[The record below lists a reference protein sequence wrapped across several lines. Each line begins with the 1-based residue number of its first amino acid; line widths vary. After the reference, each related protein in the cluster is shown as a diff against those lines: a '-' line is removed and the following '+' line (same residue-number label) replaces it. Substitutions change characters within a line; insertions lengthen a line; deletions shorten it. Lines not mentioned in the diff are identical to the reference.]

1 MSLASLDHIL
11 KFLGGAEPTADDL
24 KDIVNETVLLVLA
37 RATAADTNIK
47 HLEVESVRDIIKKI
61 TGEDVTAKEVR
72 MASHAGIFKSD
83 PLERHLARVCNKID
97 IHDRVMIAN
106 ALAEVILVDK
116 RVTAREV
123 RFFNM
128 VAAALNLTPANIAGL
143 MVTH

>member
-1 MSLASLDHIL
+1 MILASLDHIL
-11 KFLGGAEPTADDL
+11 KFFGGAEPTADEL
-24 KDIVNETVLLVLA
+24 KDIVNETVLMVLA

-47 HLEVESVRDIIKKI
+47 HLEVESVRDIIKKN
-61 TGEDVTAKEVR
+61 TGEDVSAKDVR
-72 MASHAGIFKSD
+72 MASHSGIFDSD
-83 PLERHLARVCNKID
+83 PLERHLARVSNKID

-106 ALAEVILVDK
+106 ALAEVILVDE

-128 VAAALNLTPANIAGL
+128 VAEALDLTPANVAGL

>member
-1 MSLASLDHIL
+1 MSLASLSHIL
-11 KFLGGAEPTADDL
+11 KYFAGTEPTADDL

-47 HLEVESVRDIIKKI
+47 HLEVESVQEIIKKN
-61 TGEDVTAKEVR
+61 TGEDVSAKDVR
-72 MASHAGIFKSD
+72 MASHSGVFDSD
-83 PLERHLARVCNKID
+83 PLERHLAKVAKKID

-106 ALAEVILVDK
+106 SLAEVILVDE
-116 RVTAREV
+116 RVTGREV

-128 VAAALNLTPANIAGL
+128 VAEALALTPANIAGL

>member
-11 KFLGGAEPTADDL
+11 KFFGGAEPTADEL
-24 KDIVNETVLLVLA
+24 KDIVNETVLMVLA

-47 HLEVESVRDIIKKI
+47 HLEVESVRDIIKKN
-61 TGEDVTAKEVR
+61 TGEDVSAKDVR
-72 MASHAGIFKSD
+72 MASHSGIFDSD

-97 IHDRVMIAN
+97 VHDRVMIAN
-106 ALAEVILVDK
+106 ALAEVILVDE

-128 VAAALNLTPANIAGL
+128 VADALDLTPANVAGL

>member
-11 KFLGGAEPTADDL
+11 KFFGGAEPTADEL

-47 HLEVESVRDIIKKI
+47 HLEVESVRAIIRKN
-61 TGEDVTAKEVR
+61 TGEDLSAKDVR
-72 MASHAGIFKSD
+72 MAAHSGIFDSD

-106 ALAEVILVDK
+106 SLAEVILVDE
-116 RVTAREV
+116 RVTGREV
-123 RFFNM
+123 RFFNV
-128 VAAALNLTPANIAGL
+128 VADALDLTPANIAGL

>member
-72 MASHAGIFKSD
+72 MASHAGIFNTD

>member
-11 KFLGGAEPTADDL
+11 KFIGGAEPTADEL

-47 HLEVESVRDIIKKI
+47 HLEVESVREIIKKI
-61 TGEDVTAKEVR
+61 TGEDVSAKDVR
-72 MASHAGIFKSD
+72 MASHSGIFDTD

-106 ALAEVILVDK
+106 ALAEVILVDE
-116 RVTAREV
+116 RVTRREV
-123 RFFNM
+123 RFFDM
-128 VAAALNLTPANIAGL
+128 VAEALDLSPANIAGL